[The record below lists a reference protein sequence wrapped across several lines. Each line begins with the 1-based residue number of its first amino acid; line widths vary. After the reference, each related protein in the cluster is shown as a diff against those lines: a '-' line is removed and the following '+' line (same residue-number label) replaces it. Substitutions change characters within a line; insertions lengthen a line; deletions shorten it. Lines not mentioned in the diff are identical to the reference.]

1 MDGDGVLQRSVPLY
15 DGGLVIRLDE
25 QVRALAGLQLQPA
38 ETHFVNASHA
48 LDKHIGCKGHAPL
61 PTSMTCFLLDL
72 SLEAHSTE
80 PPFRS
85 TVNSGLDWLPPN

>member
-48 LDKHIGCKGHAPL
+48 LDKHIGCKGHDPPHLDDMLLAGLVLGGPL
-61 PTSMTCFLLDL
+61 
-72 SLEAHSTE
+72 H
-80 PPFRS
+80 
-85 TVNSGLDWLPPN
+85 

>member
-1 MDGDGVLQRSVPLY
+1 MDGDGVLQCAVPLL

-25 QVRALAGLQLQPA
+25 QLRALAGLQLQAA
-38 ETHFVNASHA
+38 ETHRSTLVLLQTDIEVWTRLKA
-48 LDKHIGCKGHAPL
+48 
-61 PTSMTCFLLDL
+61 TSMTCFLLDL

-85 TVNSGLDWLPPN
+85 TVNSGLD